1 MRATLFTAASN
12 VFFKEEN
19 NMRDRVKQ
27 VLTENYPEIDFESST
42 ELVDD
47 GILDS
52 LTMVGIISAL
62 SMEFGVVLPYED
74 IVPENFNSIDA
85 MVELIE
91 KFM

>member
-1 MRATLFTAASN
+1 
-12 VFFKEEN
+12 
-19 NMRDRVKQ
+19 MRDRVKQ

>member
-1 MRATLFTAASN
+1 
-12 VFFKEEN
+12 
-19 NMRDRVKQ
+19 MRDRVKQ
-27 VLTENYPEIDFESST
+27 ILTENYPEIDFESST